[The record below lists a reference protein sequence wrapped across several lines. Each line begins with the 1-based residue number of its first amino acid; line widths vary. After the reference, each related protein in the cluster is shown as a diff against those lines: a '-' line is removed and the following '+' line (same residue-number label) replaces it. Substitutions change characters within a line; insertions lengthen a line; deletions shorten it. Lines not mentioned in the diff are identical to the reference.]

1 MAEHPADSI
10 AAATPAATGSAPP
23 REGFAGSLARRFID
37 SPLTPLLLIA
47 SFVIGLM
54 GMIITP
60 REEDPQI
67 SVPMVD
73 IFVGYPGASAEQ
85 VKNLVAEPL
94 ERLMSEISGVKHV
107 YSMSQDGRAMVT
119 VRFDVGQQME
129 PSLVKLYDKLYS
141 HMDAIPKGVS
151 EPLVKPKGIDDV
163 PVVTL
168 TLSSK
173 VDDIVALRKLGLDL
187 QQKIKSL
194 PNTGQSFV
202 VGGSPEQVRVEVDPD
217 RLTAYNVTLSQVAR
231 AISGAN
237 QRTQAGDLVDGNKAF
252 TVYSGEFLHDAR
264 QVGDLLVAVADHRPI
279 MLRDL
284 ASISQGESEAKTIVS
299 HSQRVD
305 VLGFAS
311 HPAVT
316 VAVAKKRGSNGVD
329 VAKAVLS
336 EVESLKGSLI
346 PVTVQ
351 VDVTRNYGETADEKV
366 SGLIFKLFIVT
377 AIVTL
382 LMLLTMGKETAVI
395 VVITIPI
402 VLLMTLAVAY
412 LLGFTIN
419 RVSMFALVFAIGI
432 LVDDAIVVVENIYRR
447 WLERKNTGRELTIQA
462 VDEVGNPTV
471 LATFTVVAALLPMA
485 FVSDMMG
492 PFMLP
497 IPVLASAAMV
507 FSLFAAFIF
516 VPWLSA
522 RIKPSMQQLDHA
534 AQREHR
540 QNSFIARHYKKLISP
555 IMDNRFYGRVTL
567 LAIIVVMLAAVSMFY
582 FKAVAFKMLPMD
594 NKSELNVVIDM
605 PEGTDLFVTAN
616 LAQRL
621 AASLSNVPEVLS
633 YQTYIGTASPFNFN
647 GLVRHYFLRSQPWQ
661 GDIAIQLQAKH
672 ERKRS
677 SHEVAMQVRDLLTPL
692 ARLAGA
698 RLTVAETPPGP
709 PVLASMVAE
718 IYGPNADTRR
728 QFAGDLLRVM
738 QETPDLADVNTYLPR
753 PYQEIAFEIDRM
765 HAAMHGISVEDI
777 NREVTMAMGGFAVG
791 PVKLV
796 QELEQTTIIL
806 QLPLAVRAHPGNLLG
821 LPVRTQTGITIP
833 LGELGRFT
841 QRPVSPTIFH
851 KDLRA
856 VEYVTADVIG
866 PLGAP
871 LYGMINVDARLAN
884 YPTPEGTGI
893 GGTYF
898 GKPKDLNK
906 LGFKWD
912 GEWEVTYVT
921 FRDMGL
927 AFMAALVLIYML
939 VVAEFRNFLLPLVV
953 MAPIP
958 LTLIGIVP
966 GHWLLGADFTATSM
980 IGFIALAGIIVR
992 NSILL
997 VDFAKG
1003 KVAEGLSV
1011 RDAVVMAAE
1020 VRLRPIVI
1028 TALALVIGSTVLL
1041 TDPIFQGMA
1050 VSLLFGSIVA
1060 TFLTLVVIPLG
1071 CFSARRAFGLPD
1083 GGNLPPSST
1092 PSHDSNPPTSPAGD
1106 PSIPGGSGVSG
1117 GSGNAPGGGRPPRL
1131 VKKTSVVAASD
1142 VATPAAA
1149 TVAPAASS
1157 AALETIGDTSR
1168 VPGRPPRLVNKSDLA
1183 PLPGELPAG
1192 EPATSAETGT
1202 VAALTDDAALI
1213 NEITSGQ
1220 TSGSAPSPTS
1230 VPTPAATPE
1239 PSLPAVEPLA
1249 AESGTSAEL
1258 ATTGSRQRSAEL
1270 DQAGPGAI
1278 LAALSSLSEIDF
1290 AMPAQT
1296 SPRVARK
1303 SAPSLSSAASPPQ
1316 ESVAATPGGPGRL
1329 ADMAENS
1336 KQSAHVPG
1344 AKSKVKRASKTAAK
1358 TRTGK
1363 ALPSRR
1369 PAGKTKSGG
1378 KITQPEMPQ
1387 REAHLPVAPWL
1398 KAAAADAAAAIAA
1411 ADVELSAVVE
1421 SVPAGQVTS
1430 ALAPSAQ
1437 IPPAQPTATQP
1448 PSIQPKDVTPPPLS
1462 ARPQFPSG
1470 KRKLRGIRIKPID
1483 GDSD

>member
-1 MAEHPADSI
+1 MADNKHEAASEHGEA
-10 AAATPAATGSAPP
+10 SAMP
-23 REGFAGSLARRFID
+23 RKDGFAGGLARKFID

-47 SFVIGLM
+47 SFIIGLM
-54 GMIITP
+54 GMVITP

-85 VKNLVAEPL
+85 VKNLVSEPL

-107 YSMSQDGRAMVT
+107 YSMSQDGHSMVT

-173 VDDIVALRKLGLDL
+173 VNDIVALRKLALDV

-202 VGGSPEQVRVEVDPD
+202 VGGSPEQVRVEVDPG

-231 AISGAN
+231 AITAAN
-237 QRTQAGDLVDGNKAF
+237 QRTQAGDVVDGNKAF

-264 QVGDLLVAVADHRPI
+264 QVGNLLVTVRDNRPV
-279 MLRDL
+279 MLRDV
-284 ASISQGESEAKTIVS
+284 AAISQGESETKTIVT
-299 HSQRVD
+299 HSQR
-305 VLGFAS
+305 LAGGGFS
-311 HPAVT
+311 NHSAVT
-316 VAVAKKRGSNGVD
+316 VAVAKKRGTNGVE
-329 VAKAVLS
+329 VARSVLG
-336 EVESLKGSLI
+336 EVEALKGTLI
-346 PVTVQ
+346 PDSVQ

-377 AIVTL
+377 VIVTL

-395 VVITIPI
+395 VVVTIPV

-412 LLGFTIN
+412 VLGFTIN

-447 WLERKNTGRELTIQA
+447 WLEKKSTDKELTITA

-516 VPWLSA
+516 VPWLSGH
-522 RIKPSMQQLDHA
+522 IKPSMHQLDVA
-534 AQREHR
+534 AKREHR
-540 QNSFIARHYKKLISP
+540 QSQVIGKYYEKLISP
-555 IMDNRFYGRVTL
+555 IMSNRLLGLLTL
-567 LAIIVVMLAAVSMFY
+567 LGIIFAMLAAVSLFY

-605 PEGTDLFVTAN
+605 PEGTDLFVSSN

-621 AASLSNVPEVLS
+621 ASSLNTVPEIVT
-633 YQTYIGTASPFNFN
+633 YQSYIGTASPFNFN

-661 GDIAIQLQAKH
+661 ADIAIQLLPKH

-677 SHEVAMQVRDLLTPL
+677 SHEVAMEVRDML
-692 ARLAGA
+692 APVARAAGA

-718 IYGPNADTRR
+718 IYGPTADVRR
-728 QFAGDLLRVM
+728 HFAGDLMRIM
-738 QETPDLADVNTYLPR
+738 QETPDLADINTFIVR
-753 PYQEIAFEIDRM
+753 PYKEIAFEVDRM

-777 NREVTMAMGGFAVG
+777 NREVTMAMGGFVVG

-796 QELEQTTIIL
+796 HELEQTTIIL
-806 QLPLAVRAHPGNLLG
+806 QLPLAVRAHPGNLLD
-821 LPVRTQTGITIP
+821 LPVRTQAGVTIP
-833 LGELGRFT
+833 LGELGHFT
-841 QRPVSPTIFH
+841 HRQVSPTIFH

-871 LYGMINVDARLAN
+871 LYGMMNVDAKLAS
-884 YPTPEGTGI
+884 YPTPDGTSVH
-893 GGTYF
+893 GTYF
-898 GKPKDLNK
+898 GKPKDLNA

-912 GEWEVTYVT
+912 GEWEVTFVT

-927 AFMAALVLIYML
+927 AFGAALVLIYML
-939 VVAEFRNFLLPLVV
+939 VVAEFRNFTLPLVV

-958 LTLIGIVP
+958 LTLIGIIP
-966 GHWLLGADFTATSM
+966 GHWMLGADFTATSM

-1011 RDAVVMAAE
+1011 RDAVILAAE
-1020 VRLRPIVI
+1020 VRLRPIMI
-1028 TALALVIGSTVLL
+1028 TALALVVGSTVLL

-1071 CFSARRAFGLPD
+1071 CFSAHKAFECN
-1083 GGNLPPSST
+1083 GGGECPQGPTDPAAPIGPSGS
-1092 PSHDSNPPTSPAGD
+1092 PSGGGDAG
-1106 PSIPGGSGVSG
+1106 GGSPVAS
-1117 GSGNAPGGGRPPRL
+1117 GRPPRL
-1131 VKKTSVVAASD
+1131 ARRVEPAVGAS
-1142 VATPAAA
+1142 AAA
-1149 TVAPAASS
+1149 APTGGVAPSS
-1157 AALETIGDTSR
+1157 
-1168 VPGRPPRLVNKSDLA
+1168 GRPPRLA
-1183 PLPGELPAG
+1183 RRTEA
-1192 EPATSAETGT
+1192 ESAM
-1202 VAALTDDAALI
+1202 
-1213 NEITSGQ
+1213 
-1220 TSGSAPSPTS
+1220 
-1230 VPTPAATPE
+1230 
-1239 PSLPAVEPLA
+1239 PAVE
-1249 AESGTSAEL
+1249 
-1258 ATTGSRQRSAEL
+1258 
-1270 DQAGPGAI
+1270 
-1278 LAALSSLSEIDF
+1278 
-1290 AMPAQT
+1290 
-1296 SPRVARK
+1296 
-1303 SAPSLSSAASPPQ
+1303 SPPPVASGRPPRLAKKT
-1316 ESVAATPGGPGRL
+1316 ESEPAVAARQV
-1329 ADMAENS
+1329 E
-1336 KQSAHVPG
+1336 Q
-1344 AKSKVKRASKTAAK
+1344 TAA
-1358 TRTGK
+1358 
-1363 ALPSRR
+1363 
-1369 PAGKTKSGG
+1369 
-1378 KITQPEMPQ
+1378 
-1387 REAHLPVAPWL
+1387 
-1398 KAAAADAAAAIAA
+1398 
-1411 ADVELSAVVE
+1411 
-1421 SVPAGQVTS
+1421 
-1430 ALAPSAQ
+1430 
-1437 IPPAQPTATQP
+1437 
-1448 PSIQPKDVTPPPLS
+1448 S
-1462 ARPQFPSG
+1462 ARPPRLQKRAETAPPTVSSPEPMVATVAPELVVDAVQGKEEVPPTARSFRAKRPIASAAASSPEPVPVADDAPAVVPERVVSPTREPVVFN
-1470 KRKLRGIRIKPID
+1470 KRKLRGIRIKMMD
-1483 GDSD
+1483 EGSEEK